1 MKFGFKPSPNYR
13 SEQSTTSIMVDL
25 TLCLLAV
32 LTFSAVWYGVSKGF
46 AYGLR
51 VVLMAVFAVIAAEVT
66 EAIYFK
72 MIGKSPKE
80 IFHSYAWVTGIIL
93 TLITRINV
101 SYYAVI
107 VATVIAVVFGKLVFG
122 GFGQN
127 IFNPAAFGEAIIMN
141 TFGNATAADVVTG
154 ATPVTEIAGK
164 GWMIP
169 SADFGTFLGK
179 FNGLGGMLIGNYE
192 SVIGASCA
200 LLIILCGAYLI
211 WQEDIDWHVP
221 AFYVGTVFVL
231 SLIVGL
237 AKGAGFTFALFNVL
251 SGGVLFGAVFML
263 TDPVTNPISIPGR
276 VVFAVGAACLT
287 LIIRWKANLPD
298 GVLFSILLMNMLSP
312 AIDKAFMGNQIKE
325 AGKFA
330 KRTGI
335 ICAVC
340 VVVALAV
347 GFTL

>member
-13 SEQSTTSIMVDL
+13 SEQSTTGIMADL
-25 TLCLLAV
+25 TICLLAV
-32 LTFSAVWYGVSKGF
+32 LAFAAVWYGMSYGF

-51 VVLMAVFAVIAAEVT
+51 VVLMAVFSTAAALAT
-66 EAIYFK
+66 EAVYFK
-72 MIGKSPKE
+72 IIGKSPKE
-80 IFHSYAWVTGIIL
+80 VFHSYGWVTAIIL
-93 TLITRINV
+93 TLITKINV

-127 IFNPAAFGEAIIMN
+127 VFNPAAFGEALIMN
-141 TFGNATAADVVTG
+141 SFGSSTAADIVTG
-154 ATPVTEIAGK
+154 ATPVTEMASN
-164 GWMIP
+164 GWML
-169 SADFGTFLGK
+169 SSSEMSTFLAK
-179 FNGLGGMLIGNYE
+179 FGGLGGMLIGNYT

-200 LLIILCGAYLI
+200 LLIIACGAFLI
-211 WQEDIDWHVP
+211 WREDIDWHTTAAYLV
-221 AFYVGTVFVL
+221 VVFVI

-237 AKGAGFTFALFNVL
+237 AKGAGFTFALFNLL

-263 TDPVTNPISIPGR
+263 TDPVTSPISIPGR

-298 GVLFSILLMNMLSP
+298 GVLFSILLMNMLTP
-312 AIDKAFMGNQIKE
+312 AIDKVFSGNQIKE
-325 AGKFA
+325 AKKFT
-330 KRTGI
+330 KYT
-335 ICAVC
+335 AVISAIC
-340 VVVALAV
+340 VVIALAV